1 MSKTGTLLP
10 SYQPHRMKFLSRSLL
25 VVFGLAAFSSCKK
38 DEAAEPTP
46 QPPAATNLQL
56 LQSATDSIYTVEL
69 YNKTGQLK
77 VGHNP
82 VFIRIKDGNGSAV
95 SNATLGWLPMMTMNM
110 SGSTHQHSCPYSA
123 LTPKAGDPTLFE
135 GYVVFNMASSS
146 TGSWELTMTYDTGN
160 GPHEVVMPVTVM
172 VSDSEFHKEY
182 TSTIGTDSV
191 TYLLAMV
198 QPSNPEG
205 GVNDMVVGLYKR
217 VSGTEFPVVDGY
229 TIRVDPR
236 MPGMGNHGAPGNV
249 DLTQGADGFY
259 HGMVGFSMTGYWK
272 INLII
277 EDAAGTVIGGQEV
290 TPTNLESSVH
300 FKVSF

>member
-1 MSKTGTLLP
+1 MKLLT
-10 SYQPHRMKFLSRSLL
+10 RSLL
-25 VVFGLAAFSSCKK
+25 ILFSVAAFSSCKK

-46 QPPAATNLQL
+46 ETPATTGLQL
-56 LQSATDSIYTVEL
+56 VQSATDGNYTVEL
-69 YNKTGQLK
+69 YNKTGHLK
-77 VGHNP
+77 VGYNP
-82 VFIRIKDGNGSAV
+82 VSIRLKNGSGSAV
-95 SNATLGWLPMMTMNM
+95 STATLGWMPMMTMDM
-110 SGSTHQHSCPYSA
+110 GGSTHQHSCPHSA
-123 LTPKAGDPTLFE
+123 FSPASSDAALFE
-135 GYVVFNMASSS
+135 GNVVFNMASSMI
-146 TGSWELTMTYDTGN
+146 GFWELSFTYDDGN

-172 VSDSEFHKEY
+172 ASDSEFHKEY

-198 QPSNPEG
+198 QPSDPIG

-277 EDAAGTVIGGQEV
+277 EDGAGTVIGGQQV
-290 TPTNLESSVH
+290 TPTNLESSIH

>member
-1 MSKTGTLLP
+1 MKLLT
-10 SYQPHRMKFLSRSLL
+10 RSLL

-38 DEAAEPTP
+38 DETAEPTP
-46 QPPAATNLQL
+46 QPPIATGLQL
-56 LQSATDSIYTVEL
+56 IESATDGNYTVEL
-69 YNKTGQLK
+69 YNKSGQLK
-77 VGHNP
+77 VGYNALS
-82 VFIRIKDGNGSAV
+82 VRLKNGSGSAV
-95 SNATLGWLPMMTMNM
+95 SNATLGWMPMMTMDM
-110 SGSTHQHSCPYSA
+110 GGTTHQHSCPHATFTAASSDA
-123 LTPKAGDPTLFE
+123 TLFE
-135 GYVVFNMASSS
+135 GSVVFNMASSMM
-146 TGSWELTMTYDTGN
+146 GFWELTFTYDTGS

-172 VSDSEFHKEY
+172 ASDSEFHKEY
-182 TSTIGTDSV
+182 TSTTGTDGV
-191 TYLLAMV
+191 MYLLALV
-198 QPSNPEG
+198 EPSNPIG

-217 VSGTEFPVVDGY
+217 VSDTEFPAVDGY

-272 INLII
+272 INLML
-277 EDAAGTVIGGQEV
+277 EDGTGTVIGGQEV